1 MPGKNERNGM
11 AEAIPFLSSSLSS
24 FHSRRP
30 GDIPAEKGGG
40 ALTPS
45 HPADNFHRESPSGR
59 ARSCQKATALAA
71 ATFRESTLWAMG
83 IRTV

>member
-1 MPGKNERNGM
+1 MKETAWPKRYRFFLLHCRLSAAGGPGT
-11 AEAIPFLSSSLSS
+11 F
-24 FHSRRP
+24 RRKR
-30 GDIPAEKGGG
+30 GDG

-45 HPADNFHRESPSGR
+45 RPADNFHRESPSGR

-71 ATFRESTLWAMG
+71 ATFRESTPWAMG